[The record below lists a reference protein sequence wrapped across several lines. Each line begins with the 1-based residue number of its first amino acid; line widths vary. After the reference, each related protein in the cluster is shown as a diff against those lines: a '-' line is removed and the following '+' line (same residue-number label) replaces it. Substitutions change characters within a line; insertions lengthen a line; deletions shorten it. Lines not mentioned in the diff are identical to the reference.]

1 MRLIDDWKTSYK
13 KYSVIATAA
22 IIGTTGVDQILPEL
36 LGIWESIIPDGLYPY
51 AVATVATMG
60 LIGRV
65 VKQ

>member
-1 MRLIDDWKTSYK
+1 MRLIDDWKKSYR

-36 LGIWESIIPDGLYPY
+36 LGIWEPIIPDGLYPY
-51 AVATVATMG
+51 AVAAVATMG